1 MKSIEAIIERASDGT
16 FSVYCKDEMFNG
28 MGDTPELAKQNMLEQ
43 MQFFKETSKEDGYE
57 NPAFLDSEFE
67 VIYKFDTQSLL
78 EYYSGVITPSA
89 LERLTGINKKQLW
102 SYLHG
107 RTKPQRTQVDK
118 IEKALHTL
126 DNELSSISL

>member
-57 NPAFLDSEFE
+57 YPSLLDLEFE
-67 VIYKFDTQSLL
+67 VVYTFNT
-78 EYYSGVITPSA
+78 
-89 LERLTGINKKQLW
+89 
-102 SYLHG
+102 
-107 RTKPQRTQVDK
+107 
-118 IEKALHTL
+118 
-126 DNELSSISL
+126 

>member
-57 NPAFLDSEFE
+57 YPSFLNSEFE
-67 VIYKFDTQSLL
+67 VVYTFNT
-78 EYYSGVITPSA
+78 
-89 LERLTGINKKQLW
+89 
-102 SYLHG
+102 
-107 RTKPQRTQVDK
+107 
-118 IEKALHTL
+118 
-126 DNELSSISL
+126 

>member
-57 NPAFLDSEFE
+57 NLAFLDSEFE

-126 DNELSSISL
+126 GNELSSISL